1 MFKIRKSDVPFL
13 GLLIF
18 ICGSF
23 SSSGYV
29 QIASL
34 IIFISLSINKI
45 HFTGLDSQ
53 SKYQMLFSLFV
64 AISFLWA
71 AKVPQLF
78 TLNIGMIVSMFG
90 ILYTA
95 IFLNSYLKEVKDYKR
110 ILNIILISLVYL
122 VLQLFLK
129 VPLSHI
135 IDYSYWD
142 DFGMNKNATGMNL
155 AWGCLICFYIIYN
168 KLSNKLRYKILLVIF
183 FAFVV
188 IASSRKALLILVIS
202 IPLYLLLCEKNS
214 KLVRNIFFITLMGG
228 ISLYSLFEVPYFYQ
242 LIGMKIE
249 DLLLALFKIGGNAT
263 EDGSILE
270 RTFFKTYAIN
280 MFNENMLTRIF
291 GNGLNSFQSEMFRIN
306 YSNVAYSHCNYTE
319 LLCNYGIIGFF
330 LYYYYKCRVV
340 LQIFNTKRKNKTTVF
355 FLIVLLISIV
365 FEYGFVSYF
374 TIFNQLL
381 LLFVTKGIINHKIF
395 D

>member
-1 MFKIRKSDVPFL
+1 MFKIRKSDIPFL

-34 IIFISLSINKI
+34 GMFIILSINKM
-45 HFTGLDSQ
+45 HFTGLDNQ
-53 SKYQMLFSLFV
+53 SRYQMFFSLFV

-78 TLNIGMIVSMFG
+78 TLNIGMVVSMLG
-90 ILYTA
+90 ILYAA
-95 IFLNSYLKEVKDYKR
+95 IFFNSYLNEEKDYKKT
-110 ILNIILISLVYL
+110 LNIILISLVYL
-122 VLQLFLK
+122 LLQLFLK
-129 VPLSHI
+129 VPLNHI

-168 KLSNKLRYKILLVIF
+168 KLSNKLRYKILFLVFII
-183 FAFVV
+183 FVV
-188 IASSRKALLILVIS
+188 IASSRKALLILVMS
-202 IPLYLLLCEKNS
+202 IPLYLLLYEKNS

-228 ISLYSLFEVPYFYQ
+228 VSLYILFEIPYFYQ
-242 LIGMKIE
+242 LIGLKIE
-249 DLLLALFKIGGNAT
+249 NLFLAMFKVGGNAT
-263 EDGSILE
+263 EDKSILE

-280 MFNENMLTRIF
+280 MFNENMLTRTI
-291 GNGLNSFQSEMFRIN
+291 GNGLNAFQSEMFRIN

-330 LYYYYKCRVV
+330 VYYYYKCKLV
-340 LQIFNTKRKNKTTVF
+340 LQIFNKKRKNKTTVF

-374 TIFNQLL
+374 TIFNQVL
-381 LLFVTKGIINHKIF
+381 LLFVIRGIVNHKIF